1 MVYNFA
7 GHVERVLSVA
17 VLATMRG
24 AVPRRAIRLE
34 DWTMIRIR
42 AVLFD
47 FGGVLAEEGFSNG
60 LEALAEEQR
69 LPVQDMTA
77 EGMRAV
83 YDSGFVLGR
92 ATESEFWSLM
102 RQRTGL
108 RGDDKALTARLLS
121 GFIIRPW
128 MLELVARLR
137 ARGYITGIL
146 SDQTDWLDRLDAQHH
161 FYRLFDRVYN
171 SYYMGKG
178 KHDPSL
184 FGEVAVD
191 LGLPAGAILFVDD
204 NADNVER
211 ARASGMQAI
220 QYVDRESFMKAIG
233 GWAA

>member
-1 MVYNFA
+1 M
-7 GHVERVLSVA
+7 S
-17 VLATMRG
+17 
-24 AVPRRAIRLE
+24 
-34 DWTMIRIR
+34 RIQ

-60 LEALAEEQR
+60 LEELAEEQR
-69 LPVQDMTA
+69 LPVQNITA

-102 RQRTGL
+102 RRRTGL
-108 RGDDKALTARLLS
+108 CGDDKDLTTKLLS

-128 MLELVARLR
+128 ILDLVARLR
-137 ARGYITGIL
+137 AQGCITGIL
-146 SDQTDWLDRLDAQHH
+146 SDQTEWLDRLDAQHH

-171 SYYMGKG
+171 SYYLGKG

-184 FGEVAVD
+184 FSDVAAD
-191 LGLPAGAILFVDD
+191 LDLPTEAVLFIDD

-211 ARASGMQAI
+211 ARAVGMKVI
-220 QYVDRESFMKAIG
+220 QYIDRESFLEAIAAAIG
-233 GWAA
+233 QAQFLAPLR